1 MIVECLGNERKSF
14 SGRKF
19 VEIEH
24 IKHIADI
31 EHHYKPQTG
40 KCIPSRNSLSKFKAQ
55 VTYRSSQATK
65 FDWFIHFLL
74 SYHEILTCG
83 VILQIF
89 LNVKGISIA
98 SS

>member
-24 IKHIADI
+24 MKNIADI
-31 EHHYKPQTG
+31 EQHYNPQTG
-40 KCIPSRNSLSKFKAQ
+40 KNIRSRNLLSKFRAQ

-65 FDWFIHFLL
+65 FGWFIHFLL
-74 SYHEILTCG
+74 SYH
-83 VILQIF
+83 
-89 LNVKGISIA
+89 
-98 SS
+98 